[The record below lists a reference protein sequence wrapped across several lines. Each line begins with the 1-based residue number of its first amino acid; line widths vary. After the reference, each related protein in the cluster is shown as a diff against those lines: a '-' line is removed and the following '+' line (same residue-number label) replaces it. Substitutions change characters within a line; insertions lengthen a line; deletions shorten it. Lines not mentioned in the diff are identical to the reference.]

1 MREHA
6 LGSGAPG
13 SFVPPVAG
21 TVREL
26 GPGILWRASDV
37 SRGHV
42 PAVIVRVVQART
54 TSLQILMPSNKGH
67 GRRGPGRRAPQRACS
82 VLGHGEATAL
92 ARYPGPSRHA
102 HPRTRDASGSGRAL
116 PGPGLPPAPSGG
128 ARPGLVR
135 AGGRLRPRHRTRRHR
150 KLLIMDSW
158 YLVTTVNCA
167 TFPPTL
173 PHRQERY

>member
-116 PGPGLPPAPSGG
+116 PGPGLPP
-128 ARPGLVR
+128 
-135 AGGRLRPRHRTRRHR
+135 RT
-150 KLLIMDSW
+150 
-158 YLVTTVNCA
+158 
-167 TFPPTL
+167 
-173 PHRQERY
+173 